1 MQTVCRE
8 AKPQSPATPPNGG
21 AGAVNGPSCI
31 PEKDWQE
38 HGECEISLMD
48 SMSIGQELQ
57 SKRVD
62 ILRLADRHGASEV
75 RVFGSVARGEAGA
88 DSDVDLLIKM
98 APERS
103 LLDHVALWQDL
114 EDLLG
119 RKVDLVSEKALHR
132 LIRDQILKEAVPL

>member
-1 MQTVCRE
+1 
-8 AKPQSPATPPNGG
+8 
-21 AGAVNGPSCI
+21 
-31 PEKDWQE
+31 
-38 HGECEISLMD
+38 MD

-75 RVFGSVARGEAGA
+75 RVFGSAARGEAGA

>member
-1 MQTVCRE
+1 
-8 AKPQSPATPPNGG
+8 
-21 AGAVNGPSCI
+21 
-31 PEKDWQE
+31 
-38 HGECEISLMD
+38 MD